1 MSFELTILGS
11 SSALP
16 TSKRFTTAHLLNI
29 NERFF
34 LIDCGE
40 GVQIQLRKYHLSP
53 AKINHI
59 FISHMHGDHLFGLF
73 GLLSSLGMMGRK
85 ADLNIYGPEKMEEMM
100 SSHLNYFGPLPFS
113 LIYHVPEH
121 GKLIYEDSKIEV
133 EAIDLLHRTQTFGY
147 IFREKK
153 KLLNIKKSK
162 IEKYGIG
169 VEDVVKIKKGDD
181 YVSDDGK
188 LISNSEL
195 TMKPWHSRSY
205 AFISDSAFRASIADK
220 VRGVDLLYHEA
231 TFLEKDRKLAKQ
243 TLHSTAKQAA
253 EIAKRAAV
261 DKLLIGHFSTRYKSD
276 QLFMDEAMEVFENT
290 VSVSDGD
297 QFSIPLKRED

>member
-1 MSFELTILGS
+1 VSFELTILGS

-40 GVQIQLRKYHLSP
+40 GAQIQLRKYHISP
-53 AKINHI
+53 ARINHI
-59 FISHMHGDHLFGLF
+59 FLSHMHGDHIFGIF

-100 SSHLNYFGPLPFS
+100 NNHLNYFGPLPYNLTFH
-113 LIYHVPEH
+113 IPEH
-121 GKLIYEDSKIEV
+121 GKIIYEDSLTEV
-133 EAIDLLHRTQTFGY
+133 EAIDLFHRTQTFGY

-162 IEKYGIG
+162 IEKYGLGI
-169 VEDVVKIKKGDD
+169 EDVVKIKNGAD
-181 YVSDDGK
+181 YLSDTGK
-188 LISNSEL
+188 LIPNSEL
-195 TMKPWHSRSY
+195 TMKPWHPRSY
-205 AFISDSAFRASIADK
+205 AFISDSAYRASIADK

-231 TFLEKDRKLAKQ
+231 TFLEKDRKLAAQ

-253 EIAKRAAV
+253 EIAKKAEVAR
-261 DKLLIGHFSTRYKSD
+261 LLIGHFSTRYKND
-276 QLFMDEAMEVFENT
+276 QLFMDEAMAVFKNT
-290 VSVSDGD
+290 VSVMDGD
-297 QFSIPLKRED
+297 QFSIPLRRED